1 MKCIQVYEKYDYLAY
16 WAKYCIV
23 ILSIY
28 GIPYANGQ
36 ASNPNNKTSNENS
49 VSQTEKLDP
58 FLPRGSDNNINTGS
72 ANNPSQANDESTS
85 NNNDGTSQANDG
97 STNKNNNDGST
108 NKNNNDGSTSNY
120 NNHDN
125 KKGSDNTKSSEEK
138 KNSKSK
144 DNGKKFELPFP

>member
-1 MKCIQVYEKYDYLAY
+1 MRSTITLLIGLSTVLLF
-16 WAKYCIV
+16 
-23 ILSIY
+23 LSIY

-36 ASNPNNKTSNENS
+36 ASNPNNKTINGNS
-49 VSQTEKLDP
+49 VSQTENLDP
-58 FLPRGSDNNINTGS
+58 FLKGSDNNINTGS
-72 ANNPSQANDESTS
+72 ANNPSQADDGSTS

-108 NKNNNDGSTSNY
+108 NKNNNDGSTSNN